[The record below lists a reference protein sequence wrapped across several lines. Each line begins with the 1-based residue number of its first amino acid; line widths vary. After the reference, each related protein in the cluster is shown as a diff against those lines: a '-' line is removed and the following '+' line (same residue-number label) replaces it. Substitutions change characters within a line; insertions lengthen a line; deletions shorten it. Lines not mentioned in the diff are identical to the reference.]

1 MEEEGIGLV
10 LAKATELRFKI
21 SNCIHKATTN
31 STNGLPEQEV
41 TDKDEEEEEEQE
53 QEEMERLL
61 NISDALESLEN
72 QLSSLQGQGVKCGNS
87 AQQRQGYIAIGI
99 VVLAGQLHACMFVFI
114 YIHIKVIRLYSLYNR
129 SLGCST
135 TTPFGRVGT
144 FPSLSAWRSRGRA
157 WVHAA
162 GAAFFLC

>member
-72 QLSSLQGQGVKCGNS
+72 QLSSLQVLPSKPLFIHLGFSLKTLIL
-87 AQQRQGYIAIGI
+87 IALIFGHN
-99 VVLAGQLHACMFVFI
+99 VFVCEMG
-114 YIHIKVIRLYSLYNR
+114 S
-129 SLGCST
+129 
-135 TTPFGRVGT
+135 
-144 FPSLSAWRSRGRA
+144 
-157 WVHAA
+157 
-162 GAAFFLC
+162 